1 MIPESSYFTE
11 DNPRFRDGKLQLITG
26 GTRSKNATSRFL
38 ALAGIDMCVCVCVL
52 KYIIYYLK
60 PMKRYKPPYY

>member
-11 DNPRFRDGKLQLITG
+11 DNPRFRDGKIQLVTG
-26 GTRSKNATSRFL
+26 RTRSKNAAFSFL

-52 KYIIYYLK
+52 KVFVLSII
-60 PMKRYKPPYY
+60 

>member
-38 ALAGIDMCVCVCVL
+38 ALAGIDVCVCVL
-52 KYIIYYLK
+52 KYLYYLLFK
-60 PMKRYKPPYY
+60 TYEKV

>member
-38 ALAGIDMCVCVCVL
+38 ALAGIAMCVCVL
-52 KYIIYYLK
+52 KYLYYLLFK
-60 PMKRYKPPYY
+60 TYEKV